1 MKISLT
7 KSQHKVSQ
15 SKKRFRVLIS
25 GRRFGKTYLCITEM
39 MKYAT
44 KPMQNIWYVAPT
56 FKMAK
61 EICWSNLKIIL
72 NEFNWIEDINETN
85 LTIRIKKSNSVISLK
100 SADQPDALRG
110 TGINFLILD
119 EFADIDKR
127 TWFEVLR
134 ASVADTLGDVLF
146 TGTPRGY
153 GNWSYEMY
161 LKGKQDEEWESFQ
174 FTTLQGGMVD
184 KRELE
189 QARLDLDVRT
199 FRQEFEGTFEN
210 YAGAVY
216 YNFHPV
222 DNVIKPRQID
232 WTKPLHLGVDFNVDP
247 MSCCVAQIEKEKI
260 YFIDEIVIYGSN
272 TDELVQEIKDRYGTK
287 IQIICYPDPASRQ
300 RKTSAGGRTDLSI
313 LQNAGFKVK
322 AKFKHTAIRD
332 RVNAVNSRLKD
343 SQGKRYIFV
352 SQSCKTLIKGLQRQI
367 YKENT
372 NIPDKEDGYDHM
384 NDALGYLIDY
394 VKPLTIQ
401 APFRQPERWNIKQ
414 RQYGIQQRSNNR
426 YS

>member
-184 KRELE
+184 KQELE

-210 YAGAVY
+210 YAGSVY

-222 DNVIKPRQID
+222 ESVNDKQID
-232 WTKPLHLGVDFNVDP
+232 WKKPLHIGMDFNVDP
-247 MSCCVAQIEKEKI
+247 MSACVAQIEKEKI
-260 YFIDEIVIYGSN
+260 YFVDEIVIYSSN
-272 TDELVQEIKDRYGTK
+272 TDEMCQEIHDRYGTK
-287 IQIICYPDPASRQ
+287 IPIFIYPDPASRQ

-343 SQGKRYIFV
+343 SLGKRYIFV

>member
-1 MKISLT
+1 MKITLT
-7 KSQHKVSQ
+7 KAQHKVSQ
-15 SKKRFRVLIS
+15 SKARFRVLIS
-25 GRRFGKTYLCITEM
+25 GRRFGKTHLAITEM
-39 MKYAT
+39 MKYAA
-44 KPMQNIWYVAPT
+44 KPLQNIWYVAPT

-61 EICWSNLKIIL
+61 EICWSNLKTML
-72 NEFNWIEDINETN
+72 HAFNWIEEINETN
-85 LTIRIKKSNSVISLK
+85 LTIKVKKSNSIICLK

-110 TGINFLILD
+110 SGINFLILD

-134 ASVADTLGDVLF
+134 ASIADTLGDVLMC
-146 TGTPRGY
+146 GTPRGF

-161 LKGKQDEEWESFQ
+161 LKGKDDKEWESFQ
-174 FTTLQGGMVD
+174 YTTLQGGMVS
-184 KRELE
+184 KQELE
-189 QARLDLDVRT
+189 QAKLDLDVRT

-210 YAGAVY
+210 YAGSVY

-222 DNVIKPRQID
+222 ESVIERKID
-232 WTKPLHLGVDFNVDP
+232 WSKPLHLGMDFNVDP
-247 MSCCVAQIEKEKI
+247 MSAAVAQIEKDKV
-260 YFIDEIVIYGSN
+260 YFVDEIVIYSSN
-272 TDELVQEIKDRYGTK
+272 TDEMCQEIRDRYGTK
-287 IQIICYPDPASRQ
+287 IPIFVYPDPASKQ

-322 AKFKHTAIRD
+322 VKHKHPAIRD

-343 SQGKRYIFV
+343 SKGDRHIFV
-352 SQSCKTLIKGLQRQI
+352 SNYCKTLIKGLQRQI

-372 NIPDKEDGYDHM
+372 NIPDKEEGFDHM

-394 VKPLTIQ
+394 IKPLTIKSDFS
-401 APFRQPERWNIKQ
+401 APTRWNMKQ
-414 RQYGIQQRSNNR
+414 RQYGIQQRSNTR